1 MVFWFGANHEQLC
14 CGDGQGGFFESEGE
28 HGEAQGKTAGI
39 LHIGVL
45 DLDYTLAPV
54 FNMCVN
60 EISTP
65 DREV

>member
-1 MVFWFGANHEQLC
+1 MNSCVVGI
-14 CGDGQGGFFESEGE
+14 GRGGFFESEGE

-60 EISTP
+60 QISTL
-65 DREV
+65 DGNV